1 MKFGAE
7 IMSSLT
13 ELAQTAFAIAFLTA
27 WLFCCISVAFLL
39 RIVSV
44 FDLSS
49 KELPGGNNARND
61 GGFVIPYLRE
71 QLLKSKTFLTE
82 VPKGLGI

>member
-27 WLFCCISVAFLL
+27 WLISCAVVALLL
-39 RIVSV
+39 RIDAA
-44 FDLSS
+44 FDLLSV
-49 KELPGGNNARND
+49 KFFGGNNTRSH
-61 GGFVIPYLRE
+61 GSYIRRYCRK
-71 QLLKSKTFLTE
+71 QLLKSKTILTN
-82 VPKGLGI
+82 VPDALGI